1 MAAPQTE
8 PTIRDADPTP
18 DPATLD
24 AFVDGVLDDVK
35 GHQVALMAALG
46 DHLGLFTALA
56 RGPATSMELAE
67 RTDLQERYVAEWL
80 AGMTA
85 AEYVAYAPTDAVF
98 WLTPEQA
105 AVLADDTSPVGLA
118 GLFHEMSGAWAVFG
132 DVKQAFRSGGGV
144 TLDRYP
150 AAWWD
155 GMERFTGTWFHNLLL
170 PEWIPAADGV
180 ADKLA
185 EGAHVADVGCGRGR
199 ALITLLEAYPDATAV
214 GYDLSTVQL
223 EGARRNA
230 GHAGVADRV
239 RFEQR
244 DAADGFDERFDV
256 ITCFDVAHDLVDPD
270 AVFRSIRQALRPG
283 GSFLLLDFKVADRL
297 EHNIGR
303 IPAMFYG
310 FSLTYCLTTS
320 LAHDG
325 EALGTC
331 GLPEREVRARCER
344 AGFATVD
351 VVPFDDPFNV
361 LYQATV

>member
-1 MAAPQTE
+1 MSAPQTDS
-8 PTIRDADPTP
+8 TARDTQDSP
-18 DPATLD
+18 DPATLE

-35 GHQVALMAALG
+35 GHQVALMVALG
-46 DHLGLFTALA
+46 DHLGLFPALA
-56 RGPATSMELAE
+56 QAPATSAELAR
-67 RTDLQERYVAEWL
+67 RTGLQPRYVAEWL

-85 AEYVAYAPTDAVF
+85 AEYVAYDPTDALF
-98 WLTPEQA
+98 WVTPEQA

-118 GLFHEMSGAWAVFG
+118 GLFHEMPGAWAVFG
-132 DVKQAFRSGGGV
+132 DVTQAFRCGGGV

-150 AAWWD
+150 PAWWD

-170 PEWIPAADGV
+170 SEWIPAADGI
-180 ADKLA
+180 AATLA
-185 EGAHVADVGCGRGR
+185 EGAHLADIGCGRGR
-199 ALITLLEAYPDATAV
+199 ALITLLQAYPDVTAV
-214 GYDLSTVQL
+214 GYDLSTAQL

-230 GHAGVADRV
+230 EQAGVADRV
-239 RFEQR
+239 RFQQR
-244 DAADGFDERFDV
+244 DTADGLDDRFDV
-256 ITCFDVAHDLVDPD
+256 ITAFDVAHDLADPD

-297 EHNIGR
+297 EDNIGR

-331 GLPEREVRARCER
+331 GLPESEVRTRCDK

-351 VVPFDDPFNV
+351 VVPFDNPFNV
-361 LYQATV
+361 LYQAKA